1 MSTKRFRS
9 NILANSAQARKR
21 ARQADKRNIRNASA
35 RSMMR
40 TYLKRVVNAVAEGN
54 KESATEGY
62 KVLVPIL
69 DKSVSKGLMHKN
81 KAARYKSR
89 LNSQIKAL

>member
-1 MSTKRFRS
+1 M
-9 NILANSAQARKR
+9 ANSAQARKR

-40 TYLKRVVNAVAEGN
+40 TYLKRVVAAIAEGN
-54 KESATEGY
+54 KEVATEGY
-62 KVLVPIL
+62 KILVPIL
-69 DKSVSKGLMHKN
+69 DKSVTKGLMHKN

>member
-1 MSTKRFRS
+1 M
-9 NILANSAQARKR
+9 ANSAQARKR
-21 ARQADKRNIRNASA
+21 ARQADKRHIRNASA

-40 TYLKRVVNAVAEGN
+40 TYLKRVVSAISEGN

-62 KVLVPIL
+62 KILVPIL

-89 LNSQIKAL
+89 LNTQIKAL